1 MNHNKNRSMIFYAAV
16 NMAAAALTVFTD
28 ITCRV
33 CKQFTFTAMPLYVL
47 SIAVPIA
54 VSILLYIKILM
65 QRKMPVWYSRL
76 INAIVI
82 ILFIIVVPAF
92 YHPLSWTWFV
102 STYILTAIV
111 FYLQLCSFTYDIFF
125 RKNNS

>member
-28 ITCRV
+28 ITFRV

-54 VSILLYIKILM
+54 GSSLLYIKILM
-65 QRKMPVWYSRL
+65 QIQETIMDISYLKQMRL
-76 INAIVI
+76 FQEFLN
-82 ILFIIVVPAF
+82 F
-92 YHPLSWTWFV
+92 
-102 STYILTAIV
+102 
-111 FYLQLCSFTYDIFF
+111 Q
-125 RKNNS
+125 N

>member
-1 MNHNKNRSMIFYAAV
+1 MIFY
-16 NMAAAALTVFTD
+16 
-28 ITCRV
+28 
-33 CKQFTFTAMPLYVL
+33 
-47 SIAVPIA
+47 AVPIA

>member
-28 ITCRV
+28 ITFRV

-54 VSILLYIKILM
+54 EMCI
-65 QRKMPVWYSRL
+65 RDR
-76 INAIVI
+76 INR
-82 ILFIIVVPAF
+82 PG
-92 YHPLSWTWFV
+92 P
-102 STYILTAIV
+102 
-111 FYLQLCSFTYDIFF
+111 D
-125 RKNNS
+125 R

>member
-1 MNHNKNRSMIFYAAV
+1 
-16 NMAAAALTVFTD
+16 
-28 ITCRV
+28 
-33 CKQFTFTAMPLYVL
+33 
-47 SIAVPIA
+47 
-54 VSILLYIKILM
+54 M

-92 YHPLSWTWFV
+92 YHPLSWTWFA